1 MEMRI
6 TKERCTGFLYNLW
19 ILERRSHDPYLDCD
33 NCMRRIKKEAAN
45 DNQD

>member
-19 ILERRSHDPYLDCD
+19 IKRTSYDPYLDCD